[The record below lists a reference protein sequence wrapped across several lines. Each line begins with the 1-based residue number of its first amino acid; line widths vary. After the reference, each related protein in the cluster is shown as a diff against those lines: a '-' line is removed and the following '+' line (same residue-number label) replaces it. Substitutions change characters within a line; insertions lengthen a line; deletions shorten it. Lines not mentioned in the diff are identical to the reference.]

1 LAPNDVPR
9 KTAPLFNCN
18 NAEEGA
24 SDCLKGAPLLNQRP
38 VPDVVELLLAKDLRA
53 ITEVRPFAGID
64 ADGQNLR
71 IKPNRNICQVQRER
85 ERERERERKDCT
97 RIQMKIEEIQ
107 RTKKK
112 KEEGE
117 SQKDQKKEAPDD
129 RKR

>member
-1 LAPNDVPR
+1 MDKICASNRIATFV
-9 KTAPLFNCN
+9 KFN
-18 NAEEGA
+18 
-24 SDCLKGAPLLNQRP
+24 
-38 VPDVVELLLAKDLRA
+38 
-53 ITEVRPFAGID
+53 
-64 ADGQNLR
+64 
-71 IKPNRNICQVQRER
+71 